1 MFFLSFLIFSFFQ
14 LLSFVWIV
22 VLSIPVGLDGKKRR
36 KLRNKIIQ
44 SPFYTNTAATLG
56 GVAFLPIVFGLL
68 LPMSCRNSGSSSNNT
83 TNATSTFTSSST
95 PSSTPSSMSSNHMIC
110 WESSHSIVVAMAIE
124 FLYVVLLTNVG
135 VNVSEYSED
144 VVARSAK
151 KAKDTG
157 LDVVYA
163 SSFTSGVKLLQV
175 LMLFFAALGASSS
188 EGGSLPNASNHAN
201 ALLLFVVLGIV
212 LVLWTPLYYIVI
224 GKFACCCFKKGKE
237 DAMMMNVVA
246 SVPSVPTAR
255 SFGFV
260 AILLTAILLYL
271 KMASIAYLSTALIGC
286 VVVGIIV
293 AFIVRRLNYG
303 ERKEFLDKIGLTA
316 ALKDLTKTENELFQ
330 DRAFDAAWATGQ
342 KQEMVSYNNSD
353 ATNQSI
359 QSLKSIG
366 KSAPAR
372 EMWLQ
377 RVKLVQSARSMGQ
390 CVLEFERHIL
400 AENLDEAFMNEREVW
415 KARLNMDVSVLDDEE
430 EEEEEEEKNEDP
442 ENPKQPST
450 RELVVGNGLNFT
462 PIVHGLKSLRNR
474 LRPPTMTH
482 RVMDLVRIR
491 VRAAHMIFYKRG
503 LYNGSSVWVNDDKS
517 QGSSGGGSGG
527 KKRCIFGDGGK
538 YIAGKCSKCGHLH
551 GVSVVIELNNDIS
564 LRSSSN
570 NSDRNNRNN
579 RNGNSNVQF
588 VDPNTKRSQG
598 NGSNGGSNSNS
609 GNKRTVRLPRCNENP
624 SGQVYSTI
632 LSFIGAEVLSDLRE
646 TPFVFSTLTSRLDQR
661 QPISSMAKKWRD
673 DILQHDSKIANQ
685 SASKY
690 LYPADLW
697 SWLHAPTFA
706 SQRNSS
712 ITDFLNPYYNVTE
725 SKLTKQ
731 VECAQRVIAH
741 VAVAVAK
748 LEDERKQRNEQRKKT
763 RGKHKQNA
771 NARGEH
777 KGEGKGKRN
786 GERKG
791 ESKTNQAPISNMK
804 NLFGKVMSVAKI
816 GQEIAQGAVNM
827 IVDQTND
834 SEEEDPFN
842 KWTCEACTFE
852 NQGCTDWKYMDQHV
866 LDSVVMS
873 LSNCTVC
880 ESKRKSCSDWLLK
893 VKKIRSNR
901 TKYLSQQALNAYKNG
916 LNQNNSSASSLSTK
930 DRNSHFNQLV
940 QSSDL
945 GRYGRNEWLVTS
957 REILNTRIFLD
968 ADQVYCPTEQVEAVG
983 VDVDMS
989 SSTGGRNVVVAQK
1002 VAEV

>member
-1 MFFLSFLIFSFFQ
+1 
-14 LLSFVWIV
+14 V
-22 VLSIPVGLDGKKRR
+22 
-36 KLRNKIIQ
+36 
-44 SPFYTNTAATLG
+44 
-56 GVAFLPIVFGLL
+56 
-68 LPMSCRNSGSSSNNT
+68 
-83 TNATSTFTSSST
+83 
-95 PSSTPSSMSSNHMIC
+95 
-110 WESSHSIVVAMAIE
+110 
-124 FLYVVLLTNVG
+124 
-135 VNVSEYSED
+135 
-144 VVARSAK
+144 
-151 KAKDTG
+151 
-157 LDVVYA
+157 
-163 SSFTSGVKLLQV
+163 
-175 LMLFFAALGASSS
+175 AALIHGDRSQRNDLLALNSR
-188 EGGSLPNASNHAN
+188 NA
-201 ALLLFVVLGIV
+201 I
-212 LVLWTPLYYIVI
+212 
-224 GKFACCCFKKGKE
+224 
-237 DAMMMNVVA
+237 
-246 SVPSVPTAR
+246 
-255 SFGFV
+255 
-260 AILLTAILLYL
+260 
-271 KMASIAYLSTALIGC
+271 
-286 VVVGIIV
+286 
-293 AFIVRRLNYG
+293 
-303 ERKEFLDKIGLTA
+303 
-316 ALKDLTKTENELFQ
+316 
-330 DRAFDAAWATGQ
+330 
-342 KQEMVSYNNSD
+342 
-353 ATNQSI
+353 
-359 QSLKSIG
+359 
-366 KSAPAR
+366 
-372 EMWLQ
+372 
-377 RVKLVQSARSMGQ
+377 
-390 CVLEFERHIL
+390 
-400 AENLDEAFMNEREVW
+400 
-415 KARLNMDVSVLDDEE
+415 
-430 EEEEEEEKNEDP
+430 
-442 ENPKQPST
+442 
-450 RELVVGNGLNFT
+450 
-462 PIVHGLKSLRNR
+462 
-474 LRPPTMTH
+474 
-482 RVMDLVRIR
+482 
-491 VRAAHMIFYKRG
+491 
-503 LYNGSSVWVNDDKS
+503 
-517 QGSSGGGSGG
+517 
-527 KKRCIFGDGGK
+527 
-538 YIAGKCSKCGHLH
+538 CGHLH

-570 NSDRNNRNN
+570 SSDKNNRNN

-598 NGSNGGSNSNS
+598 NGSNNGSNSN
-609 GNKRTVRLPRCNENP
+609 GHKRTVRLPRCNENP

-748 LEDERKQRNEQRKKT
+748 LEDERKERNEQRKKT

-827 IVDQTND
+827 IVDQTNE

-901 TKYLSQQALNAYKNG
+901 TKYLSQQG
-916 LNQNNSSASSLSTK
+916 LNQNNSSASSVSTK

-968 ADQVYCPTEQVEAVG
+968 AEQVYCPTEQVEAVG
-983 VDVDMS
+983 IDVDM